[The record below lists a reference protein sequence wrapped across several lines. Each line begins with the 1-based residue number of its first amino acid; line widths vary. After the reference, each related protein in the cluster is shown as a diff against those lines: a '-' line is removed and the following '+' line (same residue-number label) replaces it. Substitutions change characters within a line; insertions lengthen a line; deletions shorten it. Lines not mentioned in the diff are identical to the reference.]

1 MTKHDKTVQV
11 LRIAKFER
19 FGQLDKFEKI
29 WIDLE
34 KFEKIE
40 MIRNRKHLATLGH
53 NLLSVLL
60 NISFLK

>member
-1 MTKHDKTVQV
+1 MNKSGQVQ
-11 LRIAKFER
+11 RIAKFER
-19 FGQLDKFEKI
+19 FEKLDEFEKI